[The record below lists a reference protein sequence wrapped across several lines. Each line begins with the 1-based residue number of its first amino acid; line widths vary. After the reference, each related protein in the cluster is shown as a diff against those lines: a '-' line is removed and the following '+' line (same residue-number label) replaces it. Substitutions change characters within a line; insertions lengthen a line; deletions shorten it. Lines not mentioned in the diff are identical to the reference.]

1 MNLFEKSCDSKKSE
15 RLMSV
20 VDFLNLAEKGKLYFG
35 NQGYR
40 NTWKMKR
47 DMKSKRYTTKIDEI
61 PIAK

>member
-1 MNLFEKSCDSKKSE
+1 
-15 RLMSV
+15 MSV
-20 VDFLNLAEKGKLYFG
+20 VDFLNLTEKGELYFG

>member
-1 MNLFEKSCDSKKSE
+1 MNLFEKSYDSKKSE

-20 VDFLNLAEKGKLYFG
+20 VDFLNLTEKGKLYFG